1 MVETKNL
8 NENKIIAQ
16 ELENDLIVS
25 SSPHIFSKDTTSKI
39 MLDVLIALLPATI
52 ASVIIFGLQA
62 FILVVVCT
70 ASAVLAEWGFQ
81 ALCKQKITI
90 SDLSAAVTGLLLAL
104 NLPASVTWWQAIIGS
119 VIAVVVVKGLFG
131 GIGKNFANPA
141 ITARIILLL
150 AFSASVVLLFNRLL
164 LMRLQLLHHLLF

>member
-52 ASVIIFGLQA
+52 ASVIIFGL
-62 FILVVVCT
+62 
-70 ASAVLAEWGFQ
+70 SAGSVRWARP
-81 ALCKQKITI
+81 
-90 SDLSAAVTGLLLAL
+90 SAASLLAGSS
-104 NLPASVTWWQAIIGS
+104 PMGAS
-119 VIAVVVVKGLFG
+119 
-131 GIGKNFANPA
+131 
-141 ITARIILLL
+141 
-150 AFSASVVLLFNRLL
+150 
-164 LMRLQLLHHLLF
+164 